1 LTALRASTAAGH
13 LRSAQ
18 RSSSRWFGMVAR
30 VGLAARGVIYVVLAY
45 LVVDIALHGN
55 SPAQTSGQGA
65 LGEVAR
71 QPEGRALLVAMA
83 VGLASYA
90 VWRLLQAATGQPGGG
105 HDRNVLKRVG
115 WLGSATIYGAL
126 CVGAINL
133 VLGSSGGGSSS
144 TSNPRPWAA
153 LVLGWPAGPEL
164 LGLAGAVLV
173 AAGLALAVWGVA
185 HDHDKELQLGHLTAA
200 SRTTVSALAGVGN
213 AARGFLVA
221 LVGGY
226 LLDAAVASKSTK
238 AKSVDAALQAL
249 AHQEYGALLLGVVA
263 FGLVCF
269 GVYSFFEAR
278 LRRL

>member
-1 LTALRASTAAGH
+1 MTVLRAFAAAGH

-18 RSSSRWFGMVAR
+18 RRSSPWFGLVAR
-30 VGLAARGVIYVVLAY
+30 IGLAARGVIYVVLAY
-45 LVVDIALHGN
+45 LVLDIALHGN

-71 QPEGRALLVAMA
+71 QPEGRALLVVMA
-83 VGLASYA
+83 VGLAAYA
-90 VWRLLQAATGQPGGG
+90 AWRLLQAATGQPGGG
-105 HDRNVLKRVG
+105 QDRSILKRVG
-115 WLGSATIYGAL
+115 WLGSAIIYGTL
-126 CVGAINL
+126 CVAAIGL
-133 VLGSSGGGSSS
+133 VSGSSGGGSSE

-173 AAGLALAVWGVA
+173 AVGIALAVWGVA
-185 HDHDKELQLGHLTAA
+185 HDHDKELQLERLPAGWQ
-200 SRTTVSALAGVGN
+200 TTVNALAGVGN
-213 AARGFLVA
+213 AARGFLVV

-226 LLDAAVASKSTK
+226 LLDAAVASKATK
-238 AKSVDAALQAL
+238 AKSLDAALQSL
-249 AHQEYGALLLGVVA
+249 AHQEYGAVLLGLVA